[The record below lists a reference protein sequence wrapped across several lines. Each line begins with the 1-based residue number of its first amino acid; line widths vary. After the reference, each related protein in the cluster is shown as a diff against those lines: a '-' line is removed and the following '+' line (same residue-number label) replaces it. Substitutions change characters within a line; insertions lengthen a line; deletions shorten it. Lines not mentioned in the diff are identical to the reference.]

1 MIVRNPAQ
9 AISGLLPH
17 LNARGNFVRSWWDY
31 LGGSEVGR
39 RLFSKAI
46 GMAAPYTG
54 SIGAHVEE
62 LRTGY
67 AKVTLRDRPKVRNH
81 LDCLHAIALANLA
94 ELTGNIAV
102 AYSMPDDAR
111 FIVAGIEMNYIKKA
125 RGTITGECVS
135 PVPENANRREYLVTV
150 TMRDP
155 GGETVAE
162 ATMRTLVGPK
172 TR

>member
-1 MIVRNPAQ
+1 MPD
-9 AISGLLPH
+9 
-17 LNARGNFVRSWWDY
+17 LNAGGNFVRSWWDN
-31 LGGSEVGR
+31 LGGTRVGR

-67 AKVTLRDRPKVRNH
+67 ARVTLKDRPKVRNH

-94 ELTGNIAV
+94 ELTGNIAL

-125 RGTITGECVS
+125 RGTITGECTS
-135 PVPENANRREYLVTV
+135 PVPENAARREYLVRV
-150 TMRDP
+150 IMRDSSREP
-155 GGETVAE
+155 VAE